1 MTRLIKNRNEEEKSI
16 LETIAV
22 FFFFF
27 FFFGSRND
35 GLQEVQRK
43 EFMAAPPGTE
53 SVRT

>member
-22 FFFFF
+22 FV